1 MYHAPKP
8 AAPGRRR
15 RWLPAVASLVLAACA
30 AGQDPPPEAGAG
42 PVPVALRLTLAG
54 DTAPVLDAEGTGHI
68 ELARDGADEPVSL
81 AFGNGALAMHELPP
95 GSYEITRLGPLHCKG
110 LDFEVAAAPRYLG
123 SLEAELV
130 RSRYHV
136 ALMSR
141 PLAAPG
147 DVATLAERAGTSAE
161 AVDARPLEVSEIAP
175 CALGPDGPV
184 VTWEDLTLGEKV
196 ILGTSAA
203 ALCALAVAGG
213 GFCSF

>member
-1 MYHAPKP
+1 MR
-8 AAPGRRR
+8 AALRMLAR
-15 RWLPAVASLVLAACA
+15 LVLGPLLLAACA
-30 AGQDPPPEAGAG
+30 AAETAPPEAGAG

-54 DTAPVLDAEGTGHI
+54 DTAPVLDADGAGAI
-68 ELARDGADEPVSL
+68 ELTRDGADEPLSL
-81 AFGNGALAMHELPP
+81 AFENGALAVHELPS
-95 GSYEITRLGPLHCKG
+95 GRYEIARLGPLYCKG

-141 PLAAPG
+141 PVAAQA
-147 DVATLAERAGTSAE
+147 DLATLAERAGTSTQ
-161 AVDARPLEVSEIAP
+161 AVDARPLEISEIAP

-184 VTWEDLTLGEKV
+184 VTWDDLTLGEKV
-196 ILGTSAA
+196 ILGTSVA